1 MWTLHQSGW
10 NDGEVCRRVKENDG
24 RKPEPGKKRG
34 EKQWVNSGK
43 RSQAA
48 LVQVTVQA
56 VPALRNGSV
65 GTTC

>member
-24 RKPEPGKKRG
+24 RKTEAR
-34 EKQWVNSGK
+34 VNSGK

>member
-10 NDGEVCRRVKENDG
+10 NDGEVCRRAKEMTVENRSQG
-24 RKPEPGKKRG
+24 RKRG

>member
-10 NDGEVCRRVKENDG
+10 NDGEVCRRAKENDG
-24 RKPEPGKKRG
+24 RKTGARE
-34 EKQWVNSGK
+34 EKEVRRVNSGK